1 MAVEGLGEMIGFIA
15 GMGMEG
21 DDQGR
26 PSCPM
31 IANDNVNWDDVIA
44 MFELFQDEA
53 TDFQYVEENDAFFF
67 N

>member
-1 MAVEGLGEMIGFIA
+1 
-15 GMGMEG
+15 
-21 DDQGR
+21 
-26 PSCPM
+26 M